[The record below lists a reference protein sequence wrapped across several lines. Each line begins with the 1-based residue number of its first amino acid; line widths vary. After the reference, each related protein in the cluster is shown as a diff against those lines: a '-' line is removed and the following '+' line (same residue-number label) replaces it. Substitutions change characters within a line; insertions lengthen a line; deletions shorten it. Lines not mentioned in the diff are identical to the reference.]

1 MKKLLL
7 SGALFLCLQA
17 FGQAPQKMS
26 YQSIVRN
33 ASGSLI
39 TNSAIGMQVSILEG
53 SASGN
58 TVYVETL
65 SGTTNANGLASFQ
78 IGSGTVVSGNF
89 SAIDW
94 STGNY
99 FVKIDIDPA
108 GGTNYTISGVSQFL
122 SVPYALYAG
131 NGGTP
136 GPQGPAGND
145 GAIGPMG
152 PQGPQ
157 GIQGS
162 AGNDGATGPQG
173 PIGLTGATGATGPQ
187 GPQGIQGPAGN
198 DGATGPQ
205 GPIGLTGATGAQGP
219 AGTDGTDGKSVLNG
233 TTDPAAA
240 TGNNGDFYINTATNF
255 LFGPKTAGA
264 WPAGVSLVGATG
276 ATGPQGPTGLTGAT
290 GPQGPAGND
299 GLDGAT
305 GPMGPQGPAGNTG
318 LTGATGPQGPTG
330 ATGATGPQGATGA
343 AGIGYGGTSSSA
355 KTISLGSKTFVVPA
369 GLAYIPGE
377 RIRFVDQTNSS
388 NFLEG
393 TITSYATTSM
403 VVNIDNNG
411 GSGTVS
417 NWNLSVGGNLG
428 TAGATGPQGPAGT
441 NGTNGVGLP
450 TGGTTGQVLAK
461 VDGTN
466 YNTQWVTPSAAS
478 SAYPNVELAVVNSSI
493 QNIPDLLG
501 GASSTLLTFSTT
513 NNPNASLTGGNTW
526 DGSVFTVGSSGW
538 YEIDMQLVGVTSA
551 GGLSSNGIEFFM
563 DKNNTV
569 GASKTGALYRCV
581 RSSQPSET
589 ILKNASA
596 FHTLIYL
603 NAGDNLRF
611 RGFAWSNS
619 LAANTSADGST
630 YLSILRVK

>member
-1 MKKLLL
+1 MKKLLV

-17 FGQAPQKMS
+17 FGQVPQKMS

-39 TNSAIGMQVSILEG
+39 TNSSVGMKVSILEG
-53 SASGN
+53 SATGN
-58 TVYVETL
+58 AVYVETL

-78 IGSGTVVSGNF
+78 IGTGTVVSGNF
-89 SAIDW
+89 AAIDW

-99 FVKIDIDPA
+99 FVKIDTDPA

-145 GAIGPMG
+145 GATGPMG

-157 GIQGS
+157 GIQGP

-205 GPIGLTGATGAQGP
+205 GPIGLTGATGATGPQGP
-219 AGTDGTDGKSVLNG
+219 AGTNGTDGKSVLNG
-233 TTDPAAA
+233 TTDPVAA

-290 GPQGPAGND
+290 G
-299 GLDGAT
+299 
-305 GPMGPQGPAGNTG
+305 
-318 LTGATGPQGPTG
+318 ATGPQGPIGLTG
-330 ATGATGPQGATGA
+330 ATGATGPQGPQGIQGPAGNTGATGPQ
-343 AGIGYGGTSSSA
+343 GPIGLTG
-355 KTISLGSKTFVVPA
+355 
-369 GLAYIPGE
+369 
-377 RIRFVDQTNSS
+377 
-388 NFLEG
+388 
-393 TITSYATTSM
+393 AT
-403 VVNIDNNG
+403 
-411 GSGTVS
+411 
-417 NWNLSVGGNLG
+417 
-428 TAGATGPQGPAGT
+428 GATGPQGPAGT
-441 NGTNGVGLP
+441 NGAGVP

-478 SAYPNVELAVVNSSI
+478 SAYPNVELAVVNNSI